1 MVVCDWAVGLPLPSV
16 NILCD
21 LVQRNVSRAYLH
33 TRFFVCFCASLGNGV
48 CMTLTHRKRICSKL
62 SFKLTTPCPHTRSH
76 YVLFEMFVSLSAW
89 EIAGELCR
97 SNSLA
102 LELSGLSL
110 HVCMRFHTSVCSTKE
125 SNVDDKMVWGWADFS
140 LFLITYSKEGNIR
153 SSQQVG
159 LLFLFAFSDFCKAL
173 PQTKRGGERKFL
185 RIWSTILG
193 SLSSPCDRSI
203 SQKKC
208 EERWESADYCIR
220 LLEAAD
226 IVWVVRS
233 ICSVS
238 LE

>member
-1 MVVCDWAVGLPLPSV
+1 VCVWLLRTESELAQNWAS
-16 NILCD
+16 
-21 LVQRNVSRAYLH
+21 NV
-33 TRFFVCFCASLGNGV
+33 
-48 CMTLTHRKRICSKL
+48 
-62 SFKLTTPCPHTRSH
+62 TTPCPHTRSH

-97 SNSLA
+97 SSSLA

-140 LFLITYSKEGNIR
+140 LFLITYSKEGSIR

-159 LLFLFAFSDFCKAL
+159 LLFLFRIFGFLWSVAANKE
-173 PQTKRGGERKFL
+173 RGRAKVPEDMINNNQKFVISL
-185 RIWSTILG
+185 WSFNIAE
-193 SLSSPCDRSI
+193 
-203 SQKKC
+203 KC